1 MITKRHLVSNAVML
15 KILLLEDDLVLLE
28 TLSDELSLEGY
39 SVDTAK
45 HGKEFFDLSFKNSYH
60 LYILDINV
68 PFIDGLT
75 LLQELRNA
83 EDNTAAI
90 FLTSNNTE
98 QNKIDGFEIGCDDY
112 LVKPFSLHELK
123 LRVKA
128 LFRRIHQENFI
139 HYDDILIDRK
149 HYQLKIDDKEVV
161 VDKKVIDI
169 LHLFISQPNTIL
181 TLDDIMESAY
191 TEKVPTATV
200 IRVHI
205 SKINALFEK
214 KRIINV
220 RGVGYRYEKS

>member
-1 MITKRHLVSNAVML
+1 ML

-28 TLSDELSLEGY
+28 TLCDELYLAGY

-45 HGKEFFDLSFKNSYH
+45 HGKEFFDLSFQNSYH

-75 LLQELRNA
+75 LLKELRNA
-83 EDNTAAI
+83 GDKTPAI
-90 FLTSNNTE
+90 FLTSKNTE
-98 QNKIDGFEIGCDDY
+98 QDKIDGFEIGCDDY

-128 LFRRIHQENFI
+128 LLRRIYQEDFI
-139 HYDDILIDRK
+139 CYDDIIIDKK
-149 HYQLKIDDKEVV
+149 HYKVKIQDKEMSL
-161 VDKKVIDI
+161 DKKVIDI

-181 TLDDIMESAY
+181 TFNDIVESIY
-191 TEKVPTATV
+191 REKVPSATV
-200 IRVHI
+200 VRVHI
-205 SKINALFEK
+205 SKINALFDK

-220 RGVGYRYEKS
+220 RGIGYCYEKS